1 MFLKHSTLPLNL
13 VTLQEGCQVDRGV
26 LTAPGSLESENLE
39 FDIFAVAFRISLRY
53 SRFNWIGHFF
63 KILFPLCSP
72 ASKTGPWCS
81 QQYHQKPHFLWLSW
95 GECTKCASHSSAAIR
110 HSLYPFSTWRV
121 HRVGAK
127 VCELHL
133 WVPWLDGAGTFFLFF
148 YSLHSYL
155 NMWGTTQEKTS
166 QLLF

>member
-110 HSLYPFSTWRV
+110 HSPSINLPPKLLPSNGECT
-121 HRVGAK
+121 
-127 VCELHL
+127 ELVLKFVNYIYEFHGL
-133 WVPWLDGAGTFFLFF
+133 VVLTN
-148 YSLHSYL
+148 SSVE
-155 NMWGTTQEKTS
+155 MV
-166 QLLF
+166 